1 MSKTEKTLIKQLI
14 NQFNLSPRV
23 VLADWL
29 ALTTRYHEPRP
40 EIEAFRFL
48 QFCYRENNSMLAKYN
63 FGCMRNTSHDNT

>member
-29 ALTTRYHEPRP
+29 ALTTRYYEPLT
-40 EIEAFRFL
+40 EIKAFRFL
-48 QFCYRENNSMLAKYN
+48 QFCYQENSN
-63 FGCMRNTSHDNT
+63 GHH